1 MTAGTALGASRAI
14 AILGMHR
21 SGTSA
26 LAGTLKEAGLFLGRV
41 KDAGIA
47 RNPKGLQEPPA
58 ILYMQENLLLANHG
72 SWHEPPATVTWQ
84 PLHRAVRD
92 LFIES
97 RTGIPVWGFKDPR
110 TLLTLDGWLDV
121 LPSLECVGIFRHP
134 AEVAASVHHRNGFP
148 IDKCFALWELYNHKL
163 LAWQELRRFPII
175 EFVADGVRMEHSLR
189 AVVAHLRLSR
199 PAALDF
205 FEARHRHFEQ
215 PEIETPASA
224 QYLLAA
230 LRDRALLYAD

>member
-1 MTAGTALGASRAI
+1 VTVGTAIGASRAI

-41 KDAGIA
+41 MDAGFA
-47 RNPKGLQEPPA
+47 LNPKGLQEPPA
-58 ILYMQENLLLANHG
+58 ILYMQENLVLANGG

-121 LPSLECVGIFRHP
+121 LPCLECVGIFRHP
-134 AEVAASVHHRNGFP
+134 AEVAASLHQRNGFP
-148 IDKCFALWELYNHKL
+148 IGKGCGLWEIYNRKL
-163 LAWQELRRFPII
+163 LAWHERLQFPII
-175 EFVADGVRMEHSLR
+175 EFVADEVRMEQSLR
-189 AVVAHLRLSR
+189 AVVAHLRLAR
-199 PAALDF
+199 PAALNF

-215 PEIETPASA
+215 SEIEVPASA
-224 QYLLAA
+224 QHLLAA
-230 LRDRALLYAD
+230 LRERALLHAD